1 MRRTVVVSLLGLT
14 LLALLLAACDSY
26 TETGARSSS
35 QQGMSGGQESARANK
50 ANGTIEKEIEVDG
63 VSGLILDADVT
74 LSVETGTFKIELIGK
89 DDEVTLA
96 LEARDGEAVSGH
108 GWMAVDTFGAA
119 NYRVTATEAENVEY
133 TTEYTFR

>member
-1 MRRTVVVSLLGLT
+1 MRKTMVVGMLGLV
-14 LLALLLAACDSY
+14 LLALLLAACNSY

-35 QQGMSGGQESARANK
+35 RQDMSGGRESASANK
-50 ANGTIEKEIEVDG
+50 ANGTIEREIEADG
-63 VSGLILDADVT
+63 VSGLVLDADVT
-74 LSVETGTFKIELIGK
+74 ISVGKGAFKIELIGE

-119 NYRVTATEAENVEY
+119 NYRVTATEAEDVEY
-133 TTEYTFR
+133 TIEYTFR